1 MLNSRSKEV
10 RMKAFKLSQSVGANH
25 YGGTF
30 SSIEMLLALYDHV
43 LTSDDKFI
51 LSKGHACW
59 GLYVLLIEKGL
70 NPKLEKHPK
79 LDTLNGIEF
88 TTGSEGHGL
97 PAGMGMAFAKKKLK
111 KPGKIYV
118 MIGDGEAQE
127 GTTWESL
134 LIASF
139 HKLDNLIVIMDK
151 NGIQNNGFVDQIL
164 PIHAVKGAAASCG
177 WNMFEV
183 DGHDTEEI
191 TKTFLK
197 CESNDRPT
205 FIIANTV
212 KGKGVS
218 FMENQPGWHSKFP
231 TSAEQEA
238 IINELL

>member
-118 MIGDGEAQE
+118 MIEDGEAQE

-177 WNMFEV
+177 WNVFEV